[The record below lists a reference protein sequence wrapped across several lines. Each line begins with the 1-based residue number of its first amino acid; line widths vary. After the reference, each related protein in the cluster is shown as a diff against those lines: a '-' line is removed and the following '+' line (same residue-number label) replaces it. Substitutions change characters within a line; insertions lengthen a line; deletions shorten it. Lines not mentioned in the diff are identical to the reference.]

1 MIEPQ
6 SNNNKSDMKQT
17 LILNSKNP
25 YFVILSVNSVLAL
38 KSFKKSYFFGLFK
51 PNRISI
57 NLKLAQVLK
66 FGLNVSSR
74 ICKTSTLF
82 LGKVQMKTIVPSNIR
97 RMSSIVITSWFD
109 SPLLFINFS
118 VFDKIEI
125 KSLIAPKNLFWAL

>member
-57 NLKLAQVLK
+57 NLYINLKLAQVLK

-97 RMSSIVITSWFD
+97 RMSSIVITS
-109 SPLLFINFS
+109 
-118 VFDKIEI
+118 
-125 KSLIAPKNLFWAL
+125 